1 MDVSGKM
8 QMPDEDG
15 KMKDVQFKGSG
26 IRARATLLRM
36 HELAQIQIPV
46 VTDRCRTPQL
56 PWRSETEKRSSS
68 SCARTPIAERHEC
81 RNGPTILSLSR
92 KLFGPM
98 PNC

>member
-1 MDVSGKM
+1 MNPDPNAPPQQSKGTATRKSVMGGHYFEMDVSGKM

-46 VTDRCRTPQL
+46 VTDRCRTP
-56 PWRSETEKRSSS
+56 
-68 SCARTPIAERHEC
+68 
-81 RNGPTILSLSR
+81 
-92 KLFGPM
+92 
-98 PNC
+98 